1 MMEKIAI
8 IHNERQF
15 TYQELNILS
24 VKYAR
29 FLTDKNIKKG
39 DSIAISCGRSIE
51 CVALF
56 IAALK
61 IGAPYVYID
70 PLLPLDRK
78 NFIASDSNVKTIF
91 LDEKNDQWE
100 VENVFNLF
108 DEQILNSETQAVTA
122 VLEPNDPAF
131 YIYTSGT
138 TGKPKGAELTHGNLA
153 SFIHW
158 CKEMFA
164 ETPFETV
171 LAGTSFSF
179 DLCIY
184 ELHFSLSAGKTIV
197 LLENSLFIKEA
208 LPHYRNVIIN
218 TVPSVMLELLSND
231 VSVENAVA
239 INLAGEPISKSL
251 KELLPYQ
258 QCEIRNLYGPTEN
271 STYSTCKLMMSAD
284 EIQNIGSPVP
294 NTKAF
299 ILDENFNLLP
309 KGCKGELFLGGEGVA
324 QKYIGLPALTEE
336 KFCRI
341 SQMPEERLYR
351 TGDLVRWLP
360 NGDLEFFGR
369 KDNQIKINGF
379 RIELGEIENCIAGFE
394 PIREAAVIYS
404 NQKETLGVHA
414 FYTENHFCDIT
425 LLKQHLRA
433 FLPIYM
439 HPVSWT
445 CLNRLPLNSNGKI
458 DKKELEKLIK
468 PASGDLGYWQPENDI
483 EKAVADCWKEV
494 TGRMPSK
501 LDEDFFAS
509 GGNSIQLM
517 KLSNSYV
524 QQFGVKIP
532 WSVFFRES
540 TFIQHI
546 EFITAYSI
554 LDKEEEETIKPVKLN
569 KYPLSSGQKRFYVLS
584 QMDNSSSAYNVS
596 VAFRIQ
602 GEVDKIRLEQAIRQ
616 MVDRHEILRTKYVMT
631 DEQLEQ
637 VVIRTENIK
646 SQDWLKEY
654 QFTSENIEKELNHFT
669 VKPFVLDEAP
679 LMRVGLF
686 YGNTSDVIVSC
697 CMHHSITDAWSM
709 ELFMEEI
716 FSNYQMLSANPH
728 FMPEPLQVQY
738 KDYAFSQ
745 LTNAEIEDAKLYWMD
760 QFQEEVPALEFA
772 PVLSRPKIKTFNGKT
787 SVFSFGESLN
797 SEVNSF
803 CNTHHI
809 SHLTFWVSQLNI
821 LFYRYTGQKDQ
832 VIGSPVS
839 LRNRKILENQLGLY
853 LNTLP
858 FRCRFENNVSLI
870 DLVKQNQTNIAEGLK
885 NSEFPFEDLVQALQV
900 SRQTDRH
907 PLFDVFLV
915 YQDTQTGADTRMNT
929 DIIFEKIELRNEL
942 AIYDLTFFITKSD
955 TGILLNLEYNTDV
968 FSAQII
974 DQLGSDFI
982 KLVASSIM
990 FPELPVASLH
1000 YLEDSLTEPENNR
1013 SLNNSD
1019 KTLLDLFHERV
1030 SQSPNALAM
1039 ISPDNL
1045 IQIDYQTLNLKS
1057 DQLAG
1062 LLKSKYSVQKF
1073 DRISVSLYKSEEWLV
1088 TILALLKLR
1097 AVYVPID
1104 PGYPLE
1110 RQKYMLADSSSVL
1123 LIDHAWIK
1131 ENYSS
1136 MAGYALLNPETVSLN
1151 TDPLYVVYT
1160 SGSTGQP
1167 KGIEMPQSSISN
1179 LIQYQI
1185 NETSLKGSRMLL
1197 FTNISFDVSVQE
1209 IYYGLATGIEMYCYN
1224 DQTLKDSTRLV
1235 EIIASESIDILY
1247 LPTSFTKLMLQ
1258 DKHFTNLLGNP
1269 VKHIITAGEK
1279 LILPA
1284 DYPSI
1289 FDQSSFVLHNHYG
1302 PAETHVVT
1310 CFEIDENYNGGQIP
1324 PIGKKISGVELYLLD
1339 GNRQK
1344 VGHYIVGEIYL
1355 GGLCLSNGYVGK
1367 EELTNEKFVDNPFL
1381 SAGKMY
1387 KTGDLAYSD
1396 TEGNLHYISRVDNM
1410 LKVDGYRVE
1419 PTEIEKVASSVE
1431 GVDFS
1436 FVNYHIAPGDRIELI
1451 LYYESKDGL
1460 TEKILRKKLEDLLP
1474 SYMIPKF
1481 ILLLDKIP
1489 INRNG
1494 KVDKIQLPAPAD
1506 QFEAEENTI
1515 DLSQTEKDI
1524 QSLIETVLGRK
1535 ISLKTNFFEA
1545 GGNSLTGLTLV
1556 GKIHQLH
1563 HIRLSLYDIYQNP
1576 TIQKIAERIGNAI
1589 KNKYIP
1595 ITPVGQQKDYPLSSS
1610 QLRFWML
1617 HQFEHA
1623 QNAFNITNIY
1633 QLPYA
1638 VDEARFRLAARKLA
1652 EKHPVLKSVYK
1663 MEGADVRMRFPDQEN
1678 VNFYLY
1684 TDLSE
1689 YPDAEEKMLQIEENA
1704 SLHVFNLEESCCLI
1718 HLIRLSSEKYCV
1730 LFSVHHI
1737 ASDLWSQKII
1747 IEDLFELYNDSHQ
1760 IASKKVSP
1768 DIHYPDYVSWLSRH
1782 IDDQHDTL
1790 KTYWTSQFDDEIQ
1803 PLNFDFANPRPVV
1816 QSYSGNVF
1824 SFNIQK
1830 DAGPKIKT
1838 YLKDRKLSLFMFL
1851 SSVLSTLLF
1860 RYTGNKKIVIGT
1872 PVSGRVH
1879 PDTERMAG
1887 LFINMLPF
1895 KFEFDSEAPFKAF
1908 VSEVKNLTL
1917 SNLENQIYPFDRL
1930 VNDLNLQKDMSRSP
1944 LFDVTIVVQ
1953 NIQQQAEQESSI
1965 TQKEVNT
1972 DISQTDL
1979 SFIFQE
1985 INDTINCVIEYNSSI
2000 FEAEDIQA
2008 MSLHFNELIGSVV
2021 ENDSLSVG
2029 QLNYLTDEE
2038 KKEILEDVNQ
2048 TNRNYERSADFYEV
2062 LVKISG
2068 EYPKQIAVEDGIHRM
2083 TYQEL
2088 ISEIDKL
2095 SAFLMLEELIVPGDR
2110 VAVSLKRTVHPLVI
2124 MLAIMKIGAVY
2135 IPIDYD
2141 FPEERAAYI
2150 LQNSK
2155 AKCLFTD
2162 EAYLTVNSID
2172 KIKIILIEELQQL
2185 LSTYEKSAG
2194 RPAFNEKAYAYIMY
2208 TSGSTGQP
2216 KGVPIAHFQMMDYA
2230 WMIIEMLDVNK
2241 DSIVLQQA
2249 SLGFDTSIEEIFPV
2263 LCVGG
2268 KVSVYN
2274 EGMND
2279 LDLLIEVLI
2288 RRKVSLLSTVPLIL
2302 NEINTRK
2309 TELPHL
2315 KTIISAGDE
2324 LKPEY
2329 IDWLVDQCEVYN
2341 LYGPTESTV
2350 SATYNRV
2357 LKPEDARSIGKPL
2370 NNRKIYILDENNQ
2383 PVRKGIVGEICIS
2396 GPMLTEGY
2404 LDLPDVNREKFIEN
2418 SFVPNDNL
2426 YKTGDLGMWNRDMQI
2441 LYKGRKDFQI
2451 QVQGNRVELGEVEYH
2466 ASQITELK
2474 EVLIH
2479 YIVDEWNE
2487 KQLVLYYVTDSE
2499 TLTLT
2504 DIRLKLKQKLPD
2516 FMIPTNFVKMERFP
2530 TNANG
2535 KIDRKQLPSP
2545 DLIQQQDP
2553 AEIKSPGNDTEEII
2567 LAIWKEVLKKKQI
2580 STDSVFFEVGGN
2592 SIKLIRLHSLLKN
2605 HFEKGIT
2612 IVDLFNL
2619 DTIEKQAAY
2628 YTSEKK
2634 KDAVTEG
2641 NEELN
2646 IFEL

>member
-1 MMEKIAI
+1 MEKIAI
-8 IHNERQF
+8 IYNERQL

-24 VKYAR
+24 AKYAR

-39 DSIAISCGRSIE
+39 DSIAISCDRSVE

-61 IGAPYVYID
+61 TGVPYVYID
-70 PLLPLDRK
+70 PLLPVDRK
-78 NFIASDSNVKTIF
+78 NFIASDSNVKTVF

-100 VENVFNLF
+100 VENLFDLF
-108 DEQILNSETQAVTA
+108 DEQILKSEPKAVT
-122 VLEPNDPAF
+122 VTIEPNDPAF

-164 ETPFETV
+164 EIPFETV

-197 LLENSLFIKEA
+197 LLENSLFIKDA
-208 LPHYRNVIIN
+208 LPHYKNVLIN

-231 VSVENAVA
+231 VCVENAAA

-251 KELLPYQ
+251 KELLPYH

-271 STYSTCKLMMSAD
+271 STYSTCKLMTSAD

-299 ILDENFNLLP
+299 ILDANFNLLP
-309 KGCKGELFLGGEGVA
+309 KGCKGELFLGGEGIA

-394 PIREAAVIYS
+394 PIREAAVLYS
-404 NQKETLGVHA
+404 NQQKTAGIHA
-414 FYTENHFCDIT
+414 FYTENAFCDT
-425 LLKQHLRA
+425 ALLKQYLRT
-433 FLPIYM
+433 FLPVYM
-439 HPVSWT
+439 HPLSWT
-445 CLNRLPLNSNGKI
+445 CLDRLPLNSNGKI

-468 PASGDLGYWQPENDI
+468 PVAGDLSSWQPEKEI
-483 EKAVADCWKEV
+483 EKAVAECWKEV

-524 QQFGVKIP
+524 QQFNVKIP

-546 EFITAYSI
+546 EFITANSSMN
-554 LDKEEEETIKPVKLN
+554 KEEEIKAVKLDA
-569 KYPLSSGQKRFYVLS
+569 YPLSSGQKRFYVLS
-584 QMDNSSSAYNVS
+584 QMDDSSSAYNVS
-596 VAFRIQ
+596 TAFRIQ
-602 GEVDKIRLEQAIRQ
+602 GEIDKILLEQAIRQ
-616 MVDRHEILRTKYVMT
+616 IADRHEILRTKYEMT
-631 DEQLEQ
+631 DGQLAQ
-637 VVIRTENIK
+637 IGIRTEDIN
-646 SQDWLKEY
+646 SQNWLSEY
-654 QFTSENIEKELNHFT
+654 KLTSENREEELNHFT
-669 VKPFVLDEAP
+669 AKPFVLDEAP

-686 YGNTSDVIVSC
+686 YENPSEVIVAC

-709 ELFMEEI
+709 ELFVKGI
-716 FSNYQMLSANPH
+716 LSSYQKLSAHPD
-728 FMPEPLQVQY
+728 FVPEPLQIQY
-738 KDYAFSQ
+738 KDYASYQ
-745 LTNAEIEDAKLYWMD
+745 LTNAEAENAKSYWMD
-760 QFQEEVPALEFA
+760 QFQEEVPVLDFA

-787 SVFSFGESLN
+787 SVFSFGESLH
-797 SEVNSF
+797 SEINSF
-803 CNTHHI
+803 CSTHHI
-809 SHLTFWVSQLNI
+809 SHFTFWLSQLNI
-821 LFYRYTGQKDQ
+821 LLYRYTGQKDQ

-858 FRCRFENNVSLI
+858 FRCRFENKVSLT
-870 DLVKQNQTNIAEGLK
+870 DLVKQNQTTVGEGLK

-915 YQDTQTGADTRMNT
+915 YQDTETGADT
-929 DIIFEKIELRNEL
+929 DITFEKIELKNEV

-955 TGILLNLEYNTDV
+955 KGVLLNLEYNTDV
-968 FSAQII
+968 FSPQII
-974 DQLGSDFI
+974 DQLGVDFI
-982 KLVASSIM
+982 KLVAGSIM
-990 FPELPVASLH
+990 APEVPVASLN
-1000 YLEDSLTEPENNR
+1000 YLEDNLTESENTR
-1013 SLNNSD
+1013 SLNDSN
-1019 KTLLDLFHERV
+1019 KTLLALFYERV
-1030 SQSPNALAM
+1030 SLSPDALVM
-1039 ISPDNL
+1039 ISPDKL
-1045 IQIDYQTLNLKS
+1045 TKIDYQTLDLKS

-1062 LLKSKYSVQKF
+1062 LLKGKYSVQEF
-1073 DRISVSLYKSEEWLV
+1073 DRISVSLYKCEEWLV
-1088 TILALLKLR
+1088 AILALLKLR

-1104 PGYPLE
+1104 PGYPAE
-1110 RQKYMLADSSSVL
+1110 RQKYMLADSSSIL
-1123 LIDHAWIK
+1123 LIDQIWIK
-1131 ENYSS
+1131 ENYSLTVD
-1136 MAGYALLNPETVSLN
+1136 YAPLSQQTASLN

-1167 KGIEMPQSSISN
+1167 KGIEMPQGSISN
-1179 LIQYQI
+1179 LVQYQI
-1185 NETSLKGSRMLL
+1185 NETALEGSRMLL

-1209 IYYGLATGIEMYCYN
+1209 VYYGLAAGIEMYCY
-1224 DQTLKDSTRLV
+1224 DDHTLKDSTRLV
-1235 EIIASESIDILY
+1235 EIITSESIDILY
-1247 LPTSFTKLMLQ
+1247 LPTSFSKLMLQ
-1258 DKHFTNLLGNP
+1258 DRHFTSLLGNP

-1284 DYPSI
+1284 DYQSV

-1310 CFEIDENYNGGQIP
+1310 CFEIDGTYKGGQIP
-1324 PIGKKISGVELYLLD
+1324 PIGKKISGVELYILD

-1344 VGHYIVGEIYL
+1344 VAHYIVGEIYL
-1355 GGLCLSNGYVGK
+1355 GGVCLSNGYVGK
-1367 EELTNEKFVDNPFL
+1367 EELTHEKFVDNPFV
-1381 SAGKMY
+1381 STGKMY

-1396 TEGNLHYISRVDNM
+1396 AEGNLHYISRVDDM

-1436 FVNYHIAPGDRIELI
+1436 FVNHRMAPGDRIELI

-1494 KVDKIQLPAPAD
+1494 KVDKIQLPDPAD
-1506 QFEAEENTI
+1506 QFEAEDDTI
-1515 DLSQTEKDI
+1515 DLNQTEIDI
-1524 QSLIETVLGRK
+1524 QSLIQSVLGRK

-1545 GGNSLTGLTLV
+1545 GGNSLTGLTLI
-1556 GKIHQLH
+1556 GKIHQSH

-1576 TIQKIAERIGNAI
+1576 TIQKLAECIGNAV
-1589 KNKYIP
+1589 KNTYIP
-1595 ITPVGQQKDYPLSSS
+1595 ITSAGQQEDYPLSSS

-1633 QLPYA
+1633 QLSYA
-1638 VDEARFRLAARKLA
+1638 ADEARFRLAAKKLT
-1652 EKHPVLKSVYK
+1652 EKHPVLRSVYR
-1663 MEGADVRMRFPDQEN
+1663 MEESEVRMRFPNQEN
-1678 VNFYLY
+1678 VNSYLY

-1689 YPDAEEKMLQIEENA
+1689 YPDAEEKLLQIEEET
-1704 SLHVFNLEESCCLI
+1704 SLHVFNLEESCHLI
-1718 HLIRLSSEKYCV
+1718 HLIRLSSETYCV
-1730 LFSVHHI
+1730 LYSVHHI

-1747 IEDLFELYNDSHQ
+1747 IEDLLELYNTSEQ
-1760 IASKKVSP
+1760 IAGKQVTP
-1768 DIHYPDYVSWLSRH
+1768 EIHYPDYVSWISQH

-1816 QSYSGNVF
+1816 QNYGGNIF
-1824 SFNIQK
+1824 SFNIEKDTAQK
-1830 DAGPKIKT
+1830 VKA
-1838 YLKDRKLSLFMFL
+1838 YLKDRELSLFMFL

-1860 RYTGNKKIVIGT
+1860 RYTGNKKIVMGT

-1895 KFEFDSEAPFKAF
+1895 KFEFDSQVPFQDF

-1930 VNDLNLQKDMSRSP
+1930 VNDLDLQKDMSRSP

-1953 NIQQQAEQESSI
+1953 NIEKQAEQEGSI
-1965 TQKEVNT
+1965 THREVNT

-2000 FEAEDIQA
+2000 FEAQDIQA
-2008 MSLHFNELIGSVV
+2008 MSLHFSQLIGSVV

-2029 QLNYLTDEE
+2029 ELDYLTDAE
-2038 KKEILEDVNQ
+2038 KQEILEDVNQ
-2048 TNRNYERSADFYEV
+2048 TDRNYQRSADFYEV
-2062 LVKISG
+2062 LLKISG
-2068 EYPKQIAVEDGIHRM
+2068 EYPEQIAVEDGIHKL

-2088 ISEIDKL
+2088 VTEIDQL
-2095 SAFLMLEELIVPGDR
+2095 SAYLMLEELIAPGDR

-2135 IPIDYD
+2135 VPVDYD

-2150 LQNSK
+2150 LQNSN

-2172 KIKIILIEELQQL
+2172 KIKIILIEDLQPL
-2185 LSTYEKSAG
+2185 LSTYDKSAD
-2194 RPAFNEKAYAYIMY
+2194 RPAFDEEAYAYIMY

-2279 LDLLIEVLI
+2279 LDVLIDVLI

-2309 TELPHL
+2309 IHLPHL

-2329 IDWLVDQCEVYN
+2329 IGWLVDQCELYN

-2370 NNRKIYILDENNQ
+2370 NNRKIYILDGNNQ
-2383 PVRKGIVGEICIS
+2383 PVPKGIIGEICIS

-2418 SFVPNDNL
+2418 SFVPNDQL

-2466 ASQITELK
+2466 AFQITELK

-2499 TLTLT
+2499 TLTPT
-2504 DIRLKLKQKLPD
+2504 DIRVKLKQKLPD
-2516 FMIPTNFVKMERFP
+2516 FMIPTNFVKMDHFP

-2553 AEIKSPGNDTEEII
+2553 AEIKSPGNGTEEII
-2567 LAIWKEVLKKKQI
+2567 LTIWKEVLNKKQI

-2605 HFEKGIT
+2605 QFEKGIS

-2619 DTIEKQAAY
+2619 DTVEKQAGY
-2628 YTSEKK
+2628 YTSEKEK
-2634 KDAVTEG
+2634 EAVTEA
-2641 NEELN
+2641 NEALN